1 MWIYLY
7 IYSCSTEDFDF
18 KKKKTQIF
26 SCMLSRTKIYHG
38 MSFLGQTGPDWLQF
52 SHL

>member
-18 KKKKTQIF
+18 KKKNSNFLLHVEQNKDIPWDEF
-26 SCMLSRTKIYHG
+26 SRTNR
-38 MSFLGQTGPDWLQF
+38 T
-52 SHL
+52 